1 MLVGQ
6 ISDLA
11 LGQTQIDPFQFTHKG
26 TSGIKTQSL
35 LDQAHAQ
42 GQPRLGR
49 NRPQWTSGLTAKTCG
64 HIKADQTSG
73 AQGGTVAKKLGN
85 ALRQR
90 PCLADP
96 EQRLQPKPVIA
107 GVGRSRTPLHTQP
120 GQMAEMG
127 LGERAPDGQWT
138 PDPDLNPPVEQFAS
152 HHQTI
157 TTVVTRTHKHQNP

>member
-1 MLVGQ
+1 MVVDQ
-6 ISDLA
+6 VSDLA
-11 LGQTQIDPFQFTHKG
+11 LGQTQINPFQFTYKK
-26 TSGIKTQSL
+26 TSGVKTQPL

-49 NRPQWTSGLTAKTCG
+49 HRPQWTSGLTAKTCR
-64 HIKADQTSG
+64 HIKTDQTSG
-73 AQGGTVAKKLGN
+73 AEGRTVAEKLGD
-85 ALRQR
+85 ALRQG

-96 EQRLQPKPVIA
+96 EQRLQPKRAIA

-120 GQMAEMG
+120 EQMAEMG
-127 LGERAPDGQWT
+127 LGERTSDGQWT